1 MNYNPSPFRWNE
13 NRQPSQFSTDP
24 KFASKQQGSAGMPK
38 PIHRFSQTSI
48 NTETISPADK
58 TRIIRGKL

>member
-1 MNYNPSPFRWNE
+1 MSSTLSAFHWRGV
-13 NRQPSQFSTDP
+13 PSQFATDP

-38 PIHRFSQTSI
+38 PIHRFSQASI

-58 TRIIRGKL
+58 TRIIQGKL

>member
-1 MNYNPSPFRWNE
+1 MSSTLSAFNWRG
-13 NRQPSQFSTDP
+13 QPSQFATDP

-38 PIHRFSQTSI
+38 PIHRFAQTNL

-58 TRIIRGKL
+58 TRLIRGKL